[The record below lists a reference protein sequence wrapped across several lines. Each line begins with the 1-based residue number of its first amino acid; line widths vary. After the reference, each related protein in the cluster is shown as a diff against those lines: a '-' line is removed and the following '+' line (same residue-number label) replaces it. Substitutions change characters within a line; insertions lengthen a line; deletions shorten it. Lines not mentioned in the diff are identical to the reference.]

1 MFIAALCAPRMGPDM
16 VLPMIRLG
24 FGGRTVGQP
33 EAARSRPGPVTHL
46 SLILARLGDTLT
58 YLERLDVRYYRLG
71 LTLDVHQIYAEF
83 AECAALLEVL
93 AERIAATGVRL
104 CAHLAP
110 GLDLG
115 APDEVTAASALAEVE
130 AVAALLAAL
139 EARRAGGPLEGVLV
153 AHLSSAAAD
162 AQAAERFAARY
173 AALSPRARAR
183 LALEHGHAG
192 PSLGRLLAVHQRCG
206 VPIVF
211 DALHWQLHNPEGLS
225 LPVALGLALATWPPG
240 LRPEVHLSSQR
251 SEAHL
256 LPARPPAPARIVP
269 PRPGQ
274 HADFVAIG
282 DLERLLCAAA
292 GLPPFD
298 LMLEARAGELALL
311 RLRAEIGR
319 HAPALAARLG

>member
-1 MFIAALCAPRMGPDM
+1 M
-16 VLPMIRLG
+16 
-24 FGGRTVGQP
+24 
-33 EAARSRPGPVTHL
+33 
-46 SLILARLGDTLT
+46 SLTLTRLGDTLT
-58 YLERLDVRYYRLG
+58 RLERLGVRYYRLG
-71 LTLDVHQIYAEF
+71 LALDARVIYAQL
-83 AECAALLEVL
+83 AECTTLLEVL
-93 AERIAATGVRL
+93 AERVVTAGVRL
-104 CAHLAP
+104 CCHLAP

-115 APDEVTAASALAEVE
+115 VRDDVAAAEALAEVE
-130 AVAALLAAL
+130 AYAALLAAL
-139 EARRAGGPLEGVLV
+139 DARRAPGPPEGIVV

-162 AQAAERFAARY
+162 EQAGTRFAARY

-183 LALEHGHAG
+183 LVLEHGHAG

-211 DALHWQLHNPEGLS
+211 DTLHWELHNPEGLP
-225 LPVALGLALATWPPG
+225 LPLALGLALATWPRG

-256 LPARPPAPARIVP
+256 LPPRPPAPARVVP

-282 DLERLLCAAA
+282 DLERLLRAAA

-298 LMLEARAGELALL
+298 LMIEAHAGELALL
-311 RLRAEIGR
+311 RLRAEISR
-319 HAPALAARLG
+319 HAPALAALLG